1 LDRRGFPRDPEPRV
15 ASRQEL
21 YASTQD
27 GPWRGEADTSPALA
41 GAATAAEGEDG
52 QNAEAGWP
60 IWVGGELRSFLG
72 IAALLVF
79 ALPAVVLV
87 LTLLGEDNKPVSMK
101 TPTARGNAIT
111 QQDRTEGGDR
121 SGNRD
126 GSDRLLRR
134 HDASPV
140 TSSEGD
146 GAAPTRQTGR
156 DQRGSNKVQ
165 DTSAAAVP
173 ATPTSAAAGSP
184 EPSSSVAASATPTS
198 TVAASSAPATRTVE
212 GSGEAPTAS
221 TPSVPPDASTG
232 PITQPP
238 SSAPAES
245 APPIAQQPSLL
256 DPSASA
262 IARGMPAPGEAPAGD
277 FQSVVPDINSYD
289 PSEYYGRSPR

>member
-41 GAATAAEGEDG
+41 GAATGAESQD
-52 QNAEAGWP
+52 QRDAEAGWLMS
-60 IWVGGELRSFLG
+60 VGADLRSFLG

-87 LTLLGEDNKPVSMK
+87 LTLLGDDNKPVSMK
-101 TPTARGNAIT
+101 TPTARGSAIT
-111 QQDRTEGGDR
+111 RQDRPEGRERNGEGGDR
-121 SGNRD
+121 
-126 GSDRLLRR
+126 LLGR
-134 HDASPV
+134 HDASPG
-140 TSSEGD
+140 TSSEGK
-146 GAAPTRQTGR
+146 GAAPTQQTGR

-165 DTSAAAVP
+165 DTSVAAVP
-173 ATPTSAAAGSP
+173 ATPASAATGSL
-184 EPSSSVAASATPTS
+184 EPVSSVAASSSPTS
-198 TVAASSAPATRTVE
+198 TVAASSAPATGPVE

-221 TPSVPPDASTG
+221 TPSVAPDASTG
-232 PITQPP
+232 PTTATQPA

-245 APPIAQQPSLL
+245 APPVAQQASSL

-262 IARGMPAPGEAPAGD
+262 IARGMPAPGEAPAED
-277 FQSVVPDINSYD
+277 FQGAVPDASNYD
-289 PSEYYGRSPR
+289 PSEYDGGAPR